1 VDQSFQAR
9 VVARVVVELEDDRQV
24 LGDFLQAVDIFLDVL
39 WSTVVVVQDGKEA
52 VDQIVVCDAEA
63 VVDGEGEMDE
73 VVQQEVQGSLDQLAQ
88 RLRPLL
94 LAR

>member
-1 VDQSFQAR
+1 MDQSFQAR
-9 VVARVVVELEDDRQV
+9 VVARVVIELEDDRQV

-39 WSTVVVVQDGKEA
+39 WGTVVVVQDGKEA

-73 VVQQEVQGSLDQLAQ
+73 VVQ
-88 RLRPLL
+88 
-94 LAR
+94 

>member
-9 VVARVVVELEDDRQV
+9 VVARVVIELEDDRQV

-39 WSTVVVVQDGKEA
+39 WGTVVVVQDGKEA

-73 VVQQEVQGSLDQLAQ
+73 VVQQEVQGSLDQLA
-88 RLRPLL
+88 
-94 LAR
+94 

>member
-9 VVARVVVELEDDRQV
+9 VVARVVIELEDDRQV

-39 WSTVVVVQDGKEA
+39 WGTVVVVQDGKEA

-73 VVQQEVQGSLDQLAQ
+73 VVQ
-88 RLRPLL
+88 
-94 LAR
+94 

>member
-1 VDQSFQAR
+1 MDQSFQAR
-9 VVARVVVELEDDRQV
+9 VVARVVIELEDDRQV

-73 VVQQEVQGSLDQLAQ
+73 VVQQEVQGSLDQLA
-88 RLRPLL
+88 
-94 LAR
+94 